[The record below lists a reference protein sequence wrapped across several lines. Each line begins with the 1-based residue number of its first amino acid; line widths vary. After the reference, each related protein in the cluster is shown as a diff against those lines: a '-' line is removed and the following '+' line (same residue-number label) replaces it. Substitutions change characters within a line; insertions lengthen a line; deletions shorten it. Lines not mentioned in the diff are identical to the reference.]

1 MRKIAL
7 LLSFFAAL
15 LITGCRTWL
24 IDRTDRDVYRLIDT
38 RQRGALGSTSDT
50 HIGSKA
56 GRLGVDGRMYSLNPH
71 PVDPGTPEAFRRPRQ
86 DTEPPGEDVDEAPAG
101 DAEPADDGETSAET
115 EMTPSIFDEDQ
126 LDRVRVFS
134 LSDALAYAM
143 RHARDLQD
151 AKEDLY
157 LAALGLSLERHLW
170 TPQFTA
176 GVQAEYQDFGD
187 TTDLDRAMS
196 TVSEA
201 AVTQRLP
208 LGGELSAR
216 IIHTLVR
223 DVSDHVSKGES
234 GQMILAG
241 QIPLLRG
248 AGRVAYE
255 SRYAAERELIYAV
268 RRYERFRR
276 SFMVELAAEYFSLQG
291 ARAAIANTFV
301 SYQNYQQDWERA
313 EFRDRVGRSR
323 TVFDALRAKSN
334 LRQAEADLVRAKA
347 RYESALD
354 RFKILIG
361 MPVDAWLDVV
371 EQDKDEESKALD
383 ALLPEI
389 DRETAVQ
396 VAVQYRLDLLNSADR
411 VDDTRRGVVIAKNR
425 ILPDLDLTGSATVDS
440 DPSQLRPLTYRRE
453 RTTWQGGIQL
463 RVDDRKAERN
473 AYRSALVSLRRA
485 ERNHELSVDTVRTD
499 VREALRQIAQQEDL
513 RKIQE
518 LNVQE
523 NEFFAEAA
531 RAQFRLGKSTNR
543 DVVDAENDLLS
554 ARNQFAAAVAA
565 YRVAILDFRRDTGT
579 LRVTDDGRWE
589 TPDALDNARGPGQGP
604 GG

>member
-1 MRKIAL
+1 M
-7 LLSFFAAL
+7 SVFAAF
-15 LITGCRTWL
+15 LIVGCRSWL
-24 IDRTDRDVYRLIDT
+24 IDRTDREVYRLIDT

-50 HIGSKA
+50 HIGSEA
-56 GRLGVDGRMYSLNPH
+56 GRLGMDGAMYSLNPH
-71 PVDPGTPEAFRRPRQ
+71 PVDPEIPEAFRQPRREMQRPS
-86 DTEPPGEDVDEAPAG
+86 EDVYEAPA
-101 DAEPADDGETSAET
+101 DDEEPSADGQTSAEA

-126 LDRVRVFS
+126 LDRVQVFS
-134 LSDALAYAM
+134 PSDALAYAM

-170 TPQFTA
+170 TPQFSA
-176 GVQAEYQDFGD
+176 GVQAEYQDFGE
-187 TTDLDRAMS
+187 TTDFDRAMS

-208 LGGELSAR
+208 LGGELSAK
-216 IIHTLVR
+216 IIHALMR

-241 QIPLLRG
+241 KIPLLRG

-255 SRYAAERELIYAV
+255 SRYTAERELIYAV

-276 SFMVELAAEYFSLQG
+276 SFMVEVATEYFSLQG
-291 ARAAIANTFV
+291 SRAAIDNTFV
-301 SYQNYQQDWERA
+301 SYQNRKQDWERA
-313 EFRDRVGRSR
+313 EFTDRVGRSR
-323 TVFDALRAKSN
+323 TVFDAPRAKSN
-334 LRQAEADLVRAKA
+334 LRQAEADLVRAKG
-347 RYESALD
+347 RYELALD

-389 DRETAVQ
+389 DRETAVR
-396 VAVQYRLDLLNSADR
+396 VAMQYRLDLLNNADR
-411 VDDTRRGVVIAKNR
+411 VDDTRRGVAIAKNR

-440 DPSQLRPLTYRRE
+440 DPSQLRPLNYRKE
-453 RTTWQGGIQL
+453 RTNWQGGIQL

-473 AYRSALVSLRRA
+473 DYRSALVSLRRA
-485 ERNHELSVDTVRTD
+485 ERNHELSVDTVRAD

-523 NEFFAEAA
+523 NEFRAEAA
-531 RAQFRLGKSTNR
+531 RAQFRLGKSTNQ

-589 TPDALDNARGPGQGP
+589 MPNTLDDARGPGQGP

>member
-1 MRKIAL
+1 MTRIAL
-7 LLSFFAAL
+7 PLSVFAVL
-15 LITGCRTWL
+15 LIAGCRSWL
-24 IDRTDRDVYRLIDT
+24 IDRTDRDIYRLIDS
-38 RQRGALGSTSDT
+38 RQRGALGSTSDA
-50 HIGSKA
+50 HIDPET
-56 GRLGVDGRMYSLNPH
+56 GRLALDDRMYSLNPR
-71 PVDPGTPEAFRRPRQ
+71 PVDPGIPEGFRQ
-86 DTEPPGEDVDEAPAG
+86 SGQETERPGEGLKEAP
-101 DAEPADDGETSAET
+101 DEDSADRQASAEA

-126 LDRVRVFS
+126 LDKVQIFS

-157 LAALGLSLERHLW
+157 LAALDLSLERHLW
-170 TPQFTA
+170 TPQFSA
-176 GVQAEYQDFGD
+176 GVQAEYQDFGE

-196 TVSEA
+196 TVSEV
-201 AVTQRLP
+201 AVSQRLP
-208 LGGELSAR
+208 LGGEVSAK
-216 IIHTLVR
+216 IIHALMR
-223 DVSDHVSKGES
+223 DVNDHVSKGES

-241 QIPLLRG
+241 EIPLLRG
-248 AGRVAYE
+248 AGHVANE

-276 SFMVELAAEYFSLQG
+276 SFMVEVATEYFSLQG
-291 ARAAIANTFV
+291 SRAAIANTFV
-301 SYQNYQQDWERA
+301 SYQNRRQDWERA
-313 EFRDRVGRSR
+313 EFTDRVGRSR
-323 TVFDALRAKSN
+323 TVFDAPRAKSN
-334 LRQAEADLVRAKA
+334 LRLAEADLVRAKG

-440 DPSQLRPLTYRRE
+440 DPGQLRPLNYRKE

-473 AYRSALVSLRRA
+473 AYRSALVSLRQA
-485 ERNHELSVDTVRTD
+485 ERNHELSVDTVRAD

-513 RKIQE
+513 RKIQK

-523 NEFFAEAA
+523 NEFRAEAA
-531 RAQFRLGKSTNR
+531 RAQFRLGKSTNQ

-589 TPDALDNARGPGQGP
+589 MPDAFDNARGPGQGP